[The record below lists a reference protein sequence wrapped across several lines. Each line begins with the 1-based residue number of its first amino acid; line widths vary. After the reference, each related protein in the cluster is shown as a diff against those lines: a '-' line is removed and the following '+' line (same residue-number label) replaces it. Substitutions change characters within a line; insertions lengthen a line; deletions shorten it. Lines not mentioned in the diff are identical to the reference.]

1 MKAIDYKHVAYHVLV
16 ALYFV
21 WFVVFACLL
30 AMALVHYLNNGN
42 HALSRALVLW
52 MLFNLV
58 MGTVLFI
65 VIRLFRKSNVTGR
78 IILYTYFLMAAS
90 CVTVMLI
97 MGRF

>member
-21 WFVVFACLL
+21 WFVVFAGLL

-42 HALSRALVLW
+42 YDLSRALVLW
-52 MLFNLV
+52 ILFNLV

-65 VIRLFRKSNVTGR
+65 VIRLFRKSHVTGR

-90 CVTVMLI
+90 SVTVMLI
-97 MGRF
+97 MANP